1 MVVTLKLN
9 RPKAEFYSTAYLC
22 VTYSKLLKVSKLQ
35 CLHLEMKILMPT
47 SFHCSG

>member
-9 RPKAEFYSTAYLC
+9 RPKAEFHYTAYLW

-35 CLHLEMKILMPT
+35 CLHLEMKISIPT
-47 SFHCSG
+47 SFSCSD